1 MTGLLSVCSV
11 LSSFLFAM
19 PPGEP
24 STKCQSFWGIQTN
37 NSAAVWGS
45 SVLPGHFSVDEIKET
60 WASGGSEK
68 HWPCAYQPLSDLHS
82 FLEYWPCFSWRCVWG
97 DVEGNRVV
105 CPHFW
110 RRYGSPASQRSVQGC
125 FPAAGLLSLQ
135 TPILLAPAWYVW
147 AVLATLTGWWCSC
160 LPSAFPP
167 GSGPLPTAEGWPG
180 AAPSGET
187 LLCVYLPPL
196 GSKLPLAPSHGPLA
210 LPSAQLACS
219 ASAYISSS
227 SWPYSS
233 STAGCCPLLW

>member
-1 MTGLLSVCSV
+1 MKLRRPEHQGVQWSTDHVPIS
-11 LSSFLFAM
+11 LFW
-19 PPGEP
+19 
-24 STKCQSFWGIQTN
+24 SCTHFWSIDPAFAG
-37 NSAAVWGS
+37 G
-45 SVLPGHFSVDEIKET
+45 
-60 WASGGSEK
+60 ASGEMLRGTG
-68 HWPCAYQPLSDLHS
+68 W
-82 FLEYWPCFSWRCVWG
+82 
-97 DVEGNRVV
+97 V

-110 RRYGSPASQRSVQGC
+110 RKCGSPASRSVQGC
-125 FPAAGLLSLQ
+125 FPAAGLFGLQ

-147 AVLATLTGWWCSC
+147 AVLATHSGWRCSC

-167 GSGPLPTAEGWPG
+167 RSGPLPIAEGWPG

-187 LLCVYLPPL
+187 LLCFYLPLL